1 MTTSGADDPGPHRNR
16 EGDEDEIAPSELG
29 DRPLEGP
36 ASGEVRID
44 ALGASVAAGLVS
56 PSAPAPQAT
65 LGTPLIGPPAP
76 DEAAPSGDDAAQYEL
91 LDWSDPPTGQV
102 PRVLLSEL
110 DRDQGVQE
118 PTPRG
123 PTWRESG
130 DDWDED
136 LDLSYLAEE
145 DQVGEQI
152 AGRIE
157 AGEAPFEFSFEE
169 PLPEEPEEDIA
180 HVWATVLDAPVAAVR
195 RRHAATKHKSVQPT
209 RRSGLVA
216 TATGVALGL
225 VAILCLMAGPAPT
238 DALVAVLATV
248 AAGEAYHG
256 LQRATYRP
264 ATIIGLLAVPAL
276 VVGSYL
282 FGSRAT
288 VVVLAGATVL
298 TGLWFLRR
306 RASDEMVVD
315 ASATLFVI
323 VWVGVLA
330 SFASLLLSPSAHP
343 SRHGIA
349 FVAAA
354 LALAVAHDVGSY
366 AVGSRFGRHLLA
378 PRLSPAKTL
387 EGLIGGTVLDLAV
400 AAAVVSRI
408 HPLTM
413 SVSLGLGA
421 FVAVFAPLGDLLESA
436 VKRDLGLKDMGN
448 LLPAHGGVL
457 DRIDA
462 MLFVLPAAWC
472 LFRLANL
479 A

>member
-1 MTTSGADDPGPHRNR
+1 LTDSGVDDPGRHRDG
-16 EGDEDEIAPSELG
+16 EDPEDESAPPEAEE
-29 DRPLEGP
+29 RPIEGP
-36 ASGEVRID
+36 VSGEVRID
-44 ALGASVAAGLVS
+44 ALEASVAAGLVL
-56 PSAPAPQAT
+56 PAPPPPAAGSSPPVQ
-65 LGTPLIGPPAP
+65 GPVIGPPAP
-76 DEAAPSGDDAAQYEL
+76 GEPGAPYEL

-102 PRVLLSEL
+102 PRVLMNDLE
-110 DRDQGVQE
+110 QE
-118 PTPRG
+118 GADAAPRG
-123 PTWRESG
+123 PTWREGG
-130 DDWDED
+130 DDWDDD

-145 DQVGEQI
+145 DQLGGEI
-152 AGRIE
+152 AGRTE
-157 AGEAPFEFSFEE
+157 PGEAPFEFVFDEPGENPEAEE
-169 PLPEEPEEDIA
+169 EEDAA
-180 HVWATVLDAPVAAVR
+180 HVWASVLDQPIAVR
-195 RRHAATKHKSVQPT
+195 RRHAAPRRKGPAPT
-209 RRSGLVA
+209 TRSGVVA
-216 TATGVALGL
+216 TVTGAALGL
-225 VAILCLMAGPAPT
+225 VALLCLLWGPAPT

-264 ATIIGLLAVPAL
+264 ATLVGLLAVPCL
-276 VVGSYL
+276 VVSSYL
-282 FGSRAT
+282 WGTRAT
-288 VVVLAGATVL
+288 TVVLAGAVVL
-298 TGLWFLRR
+298 TALWFLRR
-306 RASDEMVVD
+306 RASEEMVVD
-315 ASATLFVI
+315 ASATLLVV

-343 SRHGIA
+343 NRHGVA

-366 AVGSRFGRHLLA
+366 AVGSRFGRHLIA

-387 EGLIGGTVLDLAV
+387 EGLIGGTVLDLAL

-408 HPLTM
+408 HPISM
-413 SVSLGLGA
+413 SVALGLGA
-421 FVAVFAPLGDLLESA
+421 FVAVFAPLGDLFESA

-457 DRIDA
+457 DRVDA